1 MKLTKLSLSVVLAL
15 QLSPLNAVENS
26 DDSATDESD
35 YQVITITSSRLARN
49 TDEVSNTVSVIS
61 AEQIEKQSAKNI
73 KDLVRYEPGVSVDGG
88 GRYGLSGFKIRGI
101 DGDRVLTLIDG
112 SPIADEFSFGPNLS
126 ARRDFVDLDAL
137 KAVEIVRGSSSSL
150 YGSNAVGGTVSFI
163 TKDPEDFFAKG
174 RNHYVSYKAGFSS
187 VDEGQHHT
195 LTLAAGD
202 HQLQG
207 MLIGTYRNLAESAS
221 YFDDNLSGSER
232 KASDPMDSNVS
243 NFYAKVIYRP
253 SDLHQIKLI
262 VENFQGE
269 SESDILS
276 SSGSIVFGT
285 LKRSVSSDD
294 QRTRDRVSLQYLYQN
309 PSMLFDQ
316 LNLNLYQQNSE
327 TKQFTLEDRL
337 APGNINQIRQRDSLF
352 EQQNLG
358 IKLQFDKELVS
369 QQNIQQF
376 ISFGVDWDRSKSNTL
391 RTGSTIN
398 SDSGETIPEGSNFP
412 TRDFPNS
419 NYTSSGL
426 FAQNEIHLFNGD
438 WRVIPSIRYD
448 KFELDP
454 KVDAIYLNG
463 NTGSPTPAPYQESE
477 VSAKLGSVYQIS
489 KQWSWFAQYSEGF
502 KAPPM
507 DAVNTG
513 FTNFSGGYTTLP
525 NPDLKAEVSQSFE
538 TGLRRYS
545 DHGFF
550 EATVYQNNYDNFI
563 ESLSVKGFNPMTG
576 LLEFQATNLDE
587 ATIEGLEIKGQHQL
601 SSLSESFKNISLR
614 YAYAFSQGEE
624 VATSAPLN
632 SIDPQQL
639 VSGLSYEADDASW
652 GSSLMWTLTKAKRQT
667 DIDASGIQSRTPG
680 ADAIDSFETPSSS
693 IIDWIGYYDFNQDIH
708 LTWGIY
714 NLTDKKYWQWSEGLV
729 QDPTAFNADRLTQ
742 PGRNY
747 SVNLKVEF

>member
-1 MKLTKLSLSVVLAL
+1 MKHTKLSLSIALAL
-15 QLSPLNAVENS
+15 QLSTLNASENT
-26 DDSATDESD
+26 DDSASDESD

-61 AEQIEKQSAKNI
+61 AEQIEQQSAKSI

-163 TKDPEDFFAKG
+163 TKDPEDYFSKG
-174 RNHYVSYKAGFSS
+174 RSHYISYKTGYSS
-187 VDEGQHHT
+187 VDKGQHHT

-207 MLIGTYRNLAESAS
+207 MLIGTYRDLEETAS
-221 YFDDNLSGSER
+221 YFDENLTGSAR
-232 KASDPMDSNVS
+232 KASDPMHATVN
-243 NFYAKVIYRP
+243 NYYAKAIFRP
-253 SDLHQIKLI
+253 SQHHQFKLI
-262 VENFQGE
+262 AENFEGISE
-269 SESDILS
+269 SEILS

-285 LKRSVSSDD
+285 LKRSVTSDD
-294 QRTRDRVSLQYLYQN
+294 QRSRERFSLQYAYQT
-309 PSMLFDQ
+309 PFVLFDQ
-316 LNLNLYQQNSE
+316 LNLNIYQQHSK
-327 TKQFTLEDRL
+327 TSQFTLEDRL

-358 IKLQFDKELVS
+358 VKLQFDKEIESVQDL
-369 QQNIQQF
+369 QQF
-376 ISFGVDWDRSKSNTL
+376 ISYGIDWDQSKSNTL
-391 RTGSTIN
+391 RSGSTIN
-398 SDSGETIPEGSNFP
+398 SDSGVAIPEGSNFP

-419 NYTSSGL
+419 DYTSSGL
-426 FAQNEIHLFNGD
+426 FAQNEIHLLEGT
-438 WRVIPSIRYD
+438 WRIIPSIRYD
-448 KFELDP
+448 KFELEP
-454 KVDAIYLNG
+454 KVDEIYLNG
-463 NTGSPTPAPYQESE
+463 NTGSPTPTPYQESE
-477 VSAKLGSVYQIS
+477 VSIKLGSVYQIS
-489 KQWSWFAQYSEGF
+489 EKWSWFAQYSEGF

-525 NPDLKAEVSQSFE
+525 NPDLKAEISQSYE
-538 TGLRRYS
+538 TGIRRYS

-550 EATVYQNNYDNFI
+550 EATVYQNTYDNFI
-563 ESLSVKGFNPMTG
+563 ESLSVKGFNPITG
-576 LLEFQATNLDE
+576 LLEFQAINLDE

-614 YAYAFSQGEE
+614 FAYAFSQGEE
-624 VATSAPLN
+624 VKTGAPLN

-639 VSGLSYEADDASW
+639 VSGLNYEAEDASW
-652 GSSLMWTLTKAKRQT
+652 GSSLMWTLTAAKRQN
-667 DIDASGIQSRTPG
+667 DIDASGIQSTTAG
-680 ADAIDSFETPSSS
+680 APAVDSFETPSSS
-693 IIDWIGYYDFNQDIH
+693 VVDWIGFYDFNSDIH
-708 LTWGIY
+708 LTWGVY
-714 NLTDKKYWQWSEGLV
+714 NLTDKKYWQWGEGLV
-729 QDPTAFNADRLTQ
+729 QDPAAFNADRLSQ

-747 SVNLKVEF
+747 SVNLKIEF